1 MVGPF
6 TMLTFLDPAD
16 PSVVNVENI
25 TGSLAL
31 EQPEELRAYEEV
43 WGAIQARAVSPGD
56 SPAVMKTYALR

>member
-16 PSVVNVENI
+16 PSVVNVESI

-31 EQPEELRAYEEV
+31 EQPGELQAYEEV
-43 WGAIQARAVSPGD
+43 WGAIQARAISPDD
-56 SPAVMKTYALR
+56 SRAVIKTYALR